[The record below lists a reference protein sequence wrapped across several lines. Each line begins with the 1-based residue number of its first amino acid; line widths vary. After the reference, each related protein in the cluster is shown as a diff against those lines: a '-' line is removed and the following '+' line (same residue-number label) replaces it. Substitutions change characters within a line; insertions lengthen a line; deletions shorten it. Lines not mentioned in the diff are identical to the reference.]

1 MGETMKIFI
10 GCHYTHVWIVILC
23 VASLIVAMAV
33 DLYFGVRKAKE
44 NGEARTSTGYK
55 KTCEK
60 GRKYFMPYLCLLCI
74 DVIASVVIPVPAFS
88 MIWAAWCI
96 FCEFKSVREKA
107 WTKAELRKAERTMSI
122 IIENR
127 EDIAKMVGEMV
138 LASQKSQPRSNYKKK
153 KKAPPSDDGAQSN

>member
-1 MGETMKIFI
+1 MKIFI

-74 DVIASVVIPVPAFS
+74 DVIASVVMPVPAFS

-107 WTKAELRKAERTMSI
+107 WTKAELRKAERTMNI

-138 LASQKSQPRSNYKKK
+138 LASQKSSKGYKKK
-153 KKAPPSDDGAQSN
+153 KKAPPSDDDGAQSN

>member
-74 DVIASVVIPVPAFS
+74 DVIASVVMPVPAFS

-107 WTKAELRKAERTMSI
+107 WTKAELRKAERTMNI

-138 LASQKSQPRSNYKKK
+138 LASQKSSKGYKKK
-153 KKAPPSDDGAQSN
+153 KKAPPSDDDGAQSN

>member
-1 MGETMKIFI
+1 MKIFI

-74 DVIASVVIPVPAFS
+74 DVIASVVMPVPAFS

-107 WTKAELRKAERTMSI
+107 WTKAELRKAERTMNI

-138 LASQKSQPRSNYKKK
+138 LASQKSSKGYKKK

>member
-1 MGETMKIFI
+1 MHETIRFFFST
-10 GCHYTHVWIVILC
+10 HYSHIWIIIMC
-23 VASLIVAMAV
+23 VATIIIAMAV
-33 DLYFGVRKAKE
+33 DLFFGVRKAKE

-74 DVIASVVIPVPAFS
+74 DVIASVVMPVPAFS

-127 EDIAKMVGEMV
+127 EDIAKMVGEMI
-138 LASQKSQPRSNYKKK
+138 LASQKSQPRSRRKKK
-153 KKAPPSDDGAQSN
+153 TPPSDDDGAQSN

>member
-1 MGETMKIFI
+1 MKIFI

-74 DVIASVVIPVPAFS
+74 DVIASVVMPVPAFS

-107 WTKAELRKAERTMSI
+107 WTKAELRKAERTMNI

-138 LASQKSQPRSNYKKK
+138 LASQKSSKVYKKK

>member
-1 MGETMKIFI
+1 MKIFI

-74 DVIASVVIPVPAFS
+74 DVIASVVMPVPAFS

-107 WTKAELRKAERTMSI
+107 WTKAELRKAERTMNI

-138 LASQKSQPRSNYKKK
+138 LASQKSSKGYKKK
-153 KKAPPSDDGAQSN
+153 KKAPPSDDVAQSN